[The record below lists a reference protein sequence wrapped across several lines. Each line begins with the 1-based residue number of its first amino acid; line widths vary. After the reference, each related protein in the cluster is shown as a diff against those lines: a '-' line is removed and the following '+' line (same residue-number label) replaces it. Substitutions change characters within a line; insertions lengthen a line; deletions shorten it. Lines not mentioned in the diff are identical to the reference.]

1 MMLTKNSSFGGE
13 HLHFYGWHELELWSW
28 KEDQLLAS
36 SIVVRT
42 FPMDGGPLW
51 RTWLSGQ
58 MVPTSHLPIWHWAP
72 GGGDGCAA
80 GESPVSTLRALR
92 CWVRVGPA
100 GGSEDGLTPPTREA
114 RFLHARPT
122 KQHFTAHWTQKQ
134 MNRSTCLPLSQTLKK
149 FLSKKVLPSDSLF
162 VVAVWK
168 IQVISHNIMLYMW
181 TWWFCCY
188 F

>member
-13 HLHFYGWHELELWSW
+13 HLHFYGWHELELWLW

-42 FPMDGGPLW
+42 FSMDGGPGFRGRW
-51 RTWLSGQ
+51 SPP
-58 MVPTSHLPIWHWAP
+58 PTSRFDTEPLGAGMAVQPGKVQSPPCEPCGAECGWGPQAAP
-72 GGGDGCAA
+72 RTA
-80 GESPVSTLRALR
+80 SL
-92 CWVRVGPA
+92 
-100 GGSEDGLTPPTREA
+100 
-114 RFLHARPT
+114 FLHGRPIS
-122 KQHFTAHWTQKQ
+122 FIAHWTQKQ
-134 MNRSTCLPLSQTLKK
+134 MNGPTCLPLSQTLKK